1 MLTAVGPALLASA
14 LLGCVAPTSAPSPV
28 QVPVV
33 IWFDDFNEVFVGTA
47 TRTTYF
53 QSRPLD
59 IRGRVSGA
67 RCVGTADIRI
77 VPPEAVPGQRC
88 DGMRGDALLTC
99 SDERKIAAEWWPE
112 ETCLT
117 GYGRGLDH
125 EGHGL
130 HLVFGGT
137 PAWAEMIVKEA
148 LADLATK
155 PALPPVGMAKTALSK
170 GISTG
175 TGFFVTWDGHLV
187 TNHHVVS
194 EASRI
199 QVKLDDADLLDAEL
213 VASNEENDLALLRV
227 DAIRIPLHLRAKHG
241 LKRGHEVFTL
251 GYPLI
256 QLQGQEQKA
265 TFGRVNALSG
275 LQGDERFA
283 QIDTPIQPGNSG
295 GPLLNAKG
303 EVAGIV
309 SSMLHPLATLQVAG
323 VLPQNVNYAIKS
335 DLAYRLL
342 RIRLGEAWDKGQP
355 NPAGGELSKLIAE
368 LESSVVLV
376 VAYY

>member
-1 MLTAVGPALLASA
+1 VLTALGTALLAAA
-14 LLGCVAPTSAPSPV
+14 LLGCVAPISAPSPV

-33 IWFDDFNEVFVGTA
+33 IWFDDFNEVFVGTG
-47 TRTTYF
+47 TRTSF
-53 QSRPLD
+53 LQSRPLD
-59 IRGRVSGA
+59 IRGRVHGA
-67 RCVGTADIRI
+67 RCVGRADLRI

-88 DGMRGDALLTC
+88 DGIRGDALLTC
-99 SDERKIAAEWWPE
+99 SDERTIAIEWWSQ
-112 ETCLT
+112 ETCLS
-117 GYGRGLDH
+117 GYGRGFDS
-125 EGHGL
+125 EGHEL

-137 PAWAEMIVKEA
+137 PARAEMIVQEA

-155 PALPPVGMAKTALSK
+155 PVLPPVGAGKKAFSK

-175 TGFFVTWDGHLV
+175 TGFFVTWDGYLV
-187 TNHHVVS
+187 TNHHVIS

-213 VASNEENDLALLRV
+213 VTNDEENDLALLRV
-227 DAIRIPLHLRAKHG
+227 DAIRRPLRLRAKHG
-241 LKRGHEVFTL
+241 LRRGHEIFTL

-283 QIDTPIQPGNSG
+283 QIDAPIQPGNSG
-295 GPLLNAKG
+295 GPLLNVKG

-309 SSMLHPLATLQVAG
+309 SSMLHPLATLRVAG

-335 DLAYRLL
+335 DLAYQLL
-342 RIRLGEAWDKGQP
+342 RIGLGRAWDEGQP
-355 NPAGGELSKLIAE
+355 DAAGGELSELIAE

-376 VAYY
+376 VAH